1 MSEAFILH
9 PTLAADTIQ
18 IAHWPL
24 CEVLLMDDSRFT
36 WVILVPRRAGATE
49 WFDLGAEDASVLHKE
64 TLHVARQLKAL
75 TGASKINIGALGNV
89 VSQLHVHVVARMAGD
104 AGWPGPVWGL
114 PGRTRYTDDEA
125 RMLGERLSA
134 LTPPG

>member
-49 WFDLGAEDASVLHKE
+49 WFDLGAEDA
-64 TLHVARQLKAL
+64 
-75 TGASKINIGALGNV
+75 
-89 VSQLHVHVVARMAGD
+89 
-104 AGWPGPVWGL
+104 
-114 PGRTRYTDDEA
+114 
-125 RMLGERLSA
+125 
-134 LTPPG
+134 